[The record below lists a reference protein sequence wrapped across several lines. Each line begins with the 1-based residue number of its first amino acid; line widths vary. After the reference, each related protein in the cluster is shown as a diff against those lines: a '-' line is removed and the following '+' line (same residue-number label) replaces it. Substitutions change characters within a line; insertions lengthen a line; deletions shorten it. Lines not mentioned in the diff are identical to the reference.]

1 MRWSKRLNYGCL
13 VCLSSDGF
21 QTNFHFASVVDRD
34 KLETN
39 LTIGLRLNETSMPK
53 TSDTY
58 RMVESPAYF
67 EAYRHVLLA
76 LQVLLLAF
84 FITENWI

>member
-1 MRWSKRLNYGCL
+1 MRWSKRLNYGSL
-13 VCLSSDGF
+13 VCLSADGF
-21 QTNFHFASVVDRD
+21 QANFHFASVVDRD

-39 LTIGLRLNETSMPK
+39 KTIGLRLNEASMPK
-53 TSDTY
+53 SSVTY

-76 LQVLLLAF
+76 LQVLL
-84 FITENWI
+84 